1 MSKIFFSEKNGINS
15 TFLSPQNLCKH
26 CIDECDYIKYN
37 KNIERQDR
45 ILTGITYINY
55 IKNIQKGK
63 CFGLKALCELIL
75 DSNNTFKDLSLK
87 NAVKS
92 MGHDTNTFRNVLK
105 QFRDVII
112 VHLRFMQP
120 SVDIISMKYTIMD
133 KFANFGGNF
142 GIYAEITGV
151 SFLGLLNIFVLML
164 KIMFCCRRP

>member
-1 MSKIFFSEKNGINS
+1 M
-15 TFLSPQNLCKH
+15 
-26 CIDECDYIKYN
+26 
-37 KNIERQDR
+37 
-45 ILTGITYINY
+45 TGITYINY
-55 IKNIQKGK
+55 LKNIQNGK

-87 NAVKS
+87 NAIKS
-92 MGHDTNTFRNVLK
+92 MGHDANTFRNVLK

-142 GIYAEITGV
+142 GIFAEITGC
-151 SFLGLLNIFVLML
+151 SFLGILNFFIIFFKL
-164 KIMFCCRRP
+164 IFSPHQNAN